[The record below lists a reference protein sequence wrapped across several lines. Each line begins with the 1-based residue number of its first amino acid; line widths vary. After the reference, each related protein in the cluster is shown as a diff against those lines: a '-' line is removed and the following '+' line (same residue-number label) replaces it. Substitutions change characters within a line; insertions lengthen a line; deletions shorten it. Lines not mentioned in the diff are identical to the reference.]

1 MAERPVSSN
10 LELRTDNSA
19 DTDRERPRDLT
30 EATENA
36 IRDRTAARPGIL
48 QRVVRGF
55 FAWTRRT
62 VRTLK
67 YRRAVATMEKAI
79 ARNPDSP
86 FLWKALAG
94 KHEAE
99 GNTEDAIECWR
110 SLALIHRKRSESTDM
125 AFAYRKMIQ
134 LGCADPGRLYRD
146 LAKLCSE
153 WRRYEE
159 ASRACRCVVEA
170 YLAEGQH
177 NAAIGYVR
185 NLPQLGTLGD
195 TVRAELERLVGNAGV
210 ELRPLPA
217 KVTASAPEPP
227 VERKPRTLALPTRP
241 QASTTPAPIA
251 RPAPILPSIPTREST
266 AESMRGPLPNRGTSF
281 VPLPDPSVSAVTK
294 EEGEHAI
301 FLRGVLGR
309 VTPFDVVQVA
319 ENNLVT
325 GRLCLERE
333 KRIGTIHFDKGRIVA
348 ATLGSITAHE
358 ALKLLLMA
366 KAGPFTLELA
376 TPDELPPDEFHA
388 KNNTTLLVSVLRVLD
403 SEQGTE
409 DDSEADDASDR
420 EADTG
425 DLVERNSKRD
435 TRSTRRTDTGFD
447 HWDTRDHGRR
457 N

>member
-1 MAERPVSSN
+1 MAEQPVSSTQR
-10 LELRTDNSA
+10 LRTDEPVHPDRKRQRA
-19 DTDRERPRDLT
+19 VTEETD
-30 EATENA
+30 NA
-36 IRDRTAARPGIL
+36 IRERTAARPGIL
-48 QRVVRGF
+48 RRMVRGLLVR
-55 FAWTRRT
+55 TRRT
-62 VRTLK
+62 LHNLK
-67 YRRAVATMEKAI
+67 YRRAVATLEKAI
-79 ARNPDSP
+79 ARSPDSP

-110 SLALIHRKRSESTDM
+110 SLALIHRRRSESTDM

-146 LAKLCSE
+146 LAKICSE

-170 YLAEGQH
+170 YLAEGQQ

-185 NLPQLGTLGD
+185 NLPPLGTLGD
-195 TVRAELERLVGNAGV
+195 AVRAELERLVEGSGA
-210 ELRPLPA
+210 ELRPASTKHRATVPDAPA
-217 KVTASAPEPP
+217 EQ
-227 VERKPRTLALPTRP
+227 KPRTLALPTRP
-241 QASTTPAPIA
+241 QASTTPSPLAK
-251 RPAPILPSIPTREST
+251 PAPLLPRVPTREST
-266 AESMRGPLPNRGTSF
+266 AESMRGPAPKRGTSF
-281 VPLPDPSVSAVTK
+281 APMADPTEAAVTQH
-294 EEGEHAI
+294 EGDHAI

-325 GRLCLERE
+325 GRLCLERD

-348 ATLGSITAHE
+348 ATLGPITAHE

-366 KAGPFTLELA
+366 KGGPFTLELA

-403 SEQGTE
+403 SERDGE
-409 DDSEADDASDR
+409 DGGDESR
-420 EADTG
+420 RGRPPNTG
-425 DLVERNSKRD
+425 ELVERNSSLD
-435 TRSTRRTDTGFD
+435 SRSTSNMDVD
-447 HWDTRDHGRR
+447 YDLWDTRDHGRR

>member
-1 MAERPVSSN
+1 MAERPVSSTRK
-10 LELRTDNSA
+10 LRTDEPA
-19 DTDRERPRDLT
+19 HPDRDRPRALT
-30 EATENA
+30 EETDNA
-36 IRDRTAARPGIL
+36 LHRGTAARPGIL
-48 QRVVRGF
+48 HRVARGF
-55 FAWTRRT
+55 VTWTRRT
-62 VRTLK
+62 LRKLK
-67 YRRAVATMEKAI
+67 YRRAVATLEKEI
-79 ARNPDSP
+79 ARNPDSS

-110 SLALIHRKRSESTDM
+110 SLAVIHRKRSESTDM

-159 ASRACRCVVEA
+159 ASRACRFVVEA
-170 YLAEGQH
+170 YLAEGQN
-177 NAAIGYVR
+177 NAAVGYVR
-185 NLPQLGTLGD
+185 NLPPLGTLSD
-195 TVRAELERLVGNAGV
+195 TVRAELERLVEGLGV
-210 ELRPLPA
+210 DLRSLPNREKMLSSEQA
-217 KVTASAPEPP
+217 
-227 VERKPRTLALPTRP
+227 VERKPRTFALPTRP
-241 QASTTPAPIA
+241 HASTTPSPVAK
-251 RPAPILPSIPTREST
+251 PASLLPSVPTREST
-266 AESMRGPLPNRGTSF
+266 AESMRGPAPARGTSF
-281 VPLPDPSVSAVTK
+281 VQLPGLSEAAVTQP
-294 EEGEHAI
+294 EGDHAI

-325 GRLCLERE
+325 GRLCLERD
-333 KRIGTIHFDKGRIVA
+333 KRIGTIHFDRGRIVA

-366 KAGPFTLELA
+366 KSGPFTLELA

-403 SEQGTE
+403 SEQDGA
-409 DDSEADDASDR
+409 DDSDEERGGAQP
-420 EADTG
+420 DTG
-425 DLVERNSKRD
+425 ELVERNSSRE
-435 TRSTRRTDTGFD
+435 TRSTSNMESDVDR
-447 HWDTRDHGRR
+447 WDTRDQGRR